1 MDKTTLVESDF
12 RDGEILIKELE
23 KALVNVHAALWLYD
37 SEADRWRLM
46 IASKNADFASPKKAY
61 IQINDVL
68 ESMKS
73 RGITVNF
80 SLENITVVSPIDP
93 LITDLKKAVNTVPED
108 SSGLRISRNGIG
120 DSYIE
125 DAYIY
130 TI

>member
-1 MDKTTLVESDF
+1 MCYF
-12 RDGEILIKELE
+12 RDGEILIKELDQSHI
-23 KALVNVHAALWLYD
+23 NVYAAFWLYD

-46 IASKNADFASPKKAY
+46 IASKNSDFASPKKAY

-93 LITDLKKAVNTVPED
+93 LITGLKKAVTTVPED
-108 SSGLRISRNGIG
+108 SSGFVFFIKSSVRHDPVAEKKLLSNKQ
-120 DSYIE
+120 YH
-125 DAYIY
+125 
-130 TI
+130 

>member
-1 MDKTTLVESDF
+1 VDKTNLVESDF
-12 RDGEILIKELE
+12 RDGEILIKELDQSHI
-23 KALVNVHAALWLYD
+23 NVYAAFWLYD
-37 SEADRWRLM
+37 SDADRWRLM
-46 IASKNADFASPKKAY
+46 ISSKDSDFASPKKAY

-93 LITDLKKAVNTVPED
+93 LITGLKKAVNTVPED
-108 SSGLRISRNGIG
+108 SSGFRFSRSRIG